1 MYILCTS
8 FGWWFQSMHVFILVF
23 SRQLGSSIQTG
34 EQKETINE
42 STLLFFSYS
51 KHSARHCWRFFTNIQ
66 RSFGL
71 VSGKSTIKKHHRL
84 RIIYSTT
91 WFHVFTVAGKFL
103 VSCIYNYMHIA
114 AAYIHID
121 IVRWNQQIKL
131 KWLNHASSP
140 INTNNMFNQ
149 VFNQCLQKAP
159 RSFACRLLGPSNY
172 FDITT
177 IIPRSMYCSC
187 EPTCF

>member
-1 MYILCTS
+1 MYIIWLVVSIDACFHISLFKTIGILNPNWRAKRNHQRVN
-8 FGWWFQSMHVFILVF
+8 FAFFFIFKTL
-23 SRQLGSSIQTG
+23 S
-34 EQKETINE
+34 E
-42 STLLFFSYS
+42 TLLEVLH
-51 KHSARHCWRFFTNIQ
+51 KHSEII
-66 RSFGL
+66 RSCFRK
-71 VSGKSTIKKHHRL
+71 VTIKKHHRL